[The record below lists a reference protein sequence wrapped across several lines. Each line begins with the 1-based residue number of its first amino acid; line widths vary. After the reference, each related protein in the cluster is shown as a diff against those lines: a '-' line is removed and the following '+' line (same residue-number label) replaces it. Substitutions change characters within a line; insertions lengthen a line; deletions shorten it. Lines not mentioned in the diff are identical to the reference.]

1 VVEPKEAADV
11 IREAGDEAEHQ
22 QRHPINRTVAM
33 LVAIMAALLAIAT
46 ISTGATTR
54 RLLNDSIH
62 LSDLHSKADVG
73 DVRQS
78 NALVTADLLQSILDT
93 TNATGPTRSALE
105 QKINDY
111 RAAASVPAASHGE
124 SGQDESVQQQISDY
138 DGAEETTESQILSFE
153 YSEVILQVGII
164 LASLAIL
171 TRSWGI
177 FWVSATLGGVGLI
190 LIINGYFGAAHLPA
204 FV

>member
-1 VVEPKEAADV
+1 
-11 IREAGDEAEHQ
+11 
-22 QRHPINRTVAM
+22 M
-33 LVAIMAALLAIAT
+33 
-46 ISTGATTR
+46 
-54 RLLNDSIH
+54 NDNIH

-105 QKINDY
+105 QKISDY
-111 RAAASVPAASHGE
+111 RAAASAPTASHDE
-124 SGQDESVQQQISDY
+124 SGPDESVQQQILEY
-138 DGAEETTESQILSFE
+138 DGAEETTETQILSFE

-177 FWVSATLGGVGLI
+177 FWVSTTLGVVGLI
-190 LIINGYFGAAHLPA
+190 LIINGYFAAAHLPA